1 MRISDWSADVCSSD
15 LLSLRWDLLPAPY
28 RDALAQLHS
37 DVPAFP
43 ADQARHMIEQAFG
56 APVDALFASFDDKP
70 LAAASVAQIHPA
82 RMHDGRAVVVK
93 ITRPGIQLGRA
104 HV

>member
-56 APVDALFASFDDKP
+56 APVDALFARFAQKH
-70 LAAASVAQIHPA
+70 LAAASVDPIHPT
-82 RMHDGRAVVVK
+82 RMHDGLDVV
-93 ITRPGIQLGRA
+93 IQLTRPDVHTQ
-104 HV
+104 V